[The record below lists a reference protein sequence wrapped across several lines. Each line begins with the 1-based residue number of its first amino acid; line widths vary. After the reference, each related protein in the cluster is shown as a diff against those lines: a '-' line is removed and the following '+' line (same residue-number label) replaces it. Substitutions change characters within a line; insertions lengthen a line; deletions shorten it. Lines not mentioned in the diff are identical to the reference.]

1 MTENEIAKEV
11 VDCAF
16 KVHTT
21 LGPGLLESVYEVALA
36 YELTQ
41 RGLQVERQVSIPVK
55 YGPITFEVG
64 FRADLLVEGKVIVE
78 LKSAEA
84 NQPVHKKQLI
94 THLRLA
100 DKRLGLV
107 INFGQE
113 RIKDGITRL
122 VNGLPEESSQAP
134 FVDRIDFRNPK
145 PLRP

>member
-1 MTENEIAKEV
+1 MTENEIAKEI

-41 RGLQVERQVSIPVK
+41 RGLQVERQVPIPVK
-55 YGPITFEVG
+55 YGSITFEVG
-64 FRADLLVEGKVIVE
+64 FRADLLVEGKVLVE

-107 INFGQE
+107 INFGLE

-122 VNGLPEESSQAP
+122 VNGLPEEPRESQA
-134 FVDRIDFRNPK
+134 VESLDFNNPK

>member
-1 MTENEIAKEV
+1 MRENEIAKEI

-21 LGPGLLESVYEVALA
+21 LGPGLFESVYEVALA

-41 RGLQVERQVSIPVK
+41 RGLQVERQVPIPVK
-55 YGPITFEVG
+55 YGPIMFDVG
-64 FRADLLVEGKVIVE
+64 FRADLLVEKKVIVE

-107 INFGQE
+107 INFGLE

-122 VNGLPEESSQAP
+122 VNGLPEEPCDSVPIEQ
-134 FVDRIDFRNPK
+134 VDFRSPK